1 MKYKK
6 KIVLFFIFLFLI
18 VGCAKKES
26 TVLKEEFT
34 KKVEIF
40 EKNKI
45 ATYRR
50 EISIEEYEERI
61 KGSFD
66 KLLENRVV
74 AIMRVII
81 NEEKEKEYTEKFK
94 TSGYKLDRIPEYMI
108 YNVREIESEIEV
120 YIVDNIF
127 DGMVEGEK
135 RVYLKK
141 FTKFYFE
148 GELLKENVST
158 IYYNFKNIDG
168 KWKIT
173 EIRNDSESLD
183 GLSIR
188 KRKSVINDMDYSL
201 TTDYIE
207 LFKIDRK

>member
-1 MKYKK
+1 MNRECIQYNDDMKYKK
-6 KIVLFFIFLFLI
+6 IIVLFFIFLFLI

-94 TSGYKLDRIPEYMI
+94 TSGYKLD
-108 YNVREIESEIEV
+108 
-120 YIVDNIF
+120 
-127 DGMVEGEK
+127 
-135 RVYLKK
+135 
-141 FTKFYFE
+141 
-148 GELLKENVST
+148 
-158 IYYNFKNIDG
+158 
-168 KWKIT
+168 
-173 EIRNDSESLD
+173 
-183 GLSIR
+183 
-188 KRKSVINDMDYSL
+188 
-201 TTDYIE
+201 
-207 LFKIDRK
+207 